1 MRFLQSFIQGVIVA
15 ILPLLIV
22 GFSIAFTLPNASIH
36 KDSLIQENFYQKLND
51 QLKKNYANTPGSNQI
66 LGYLIVGPV
75 VDRLVTPDWLK
86 DVSEKNIDFITRWLN
101 GDSNI
106 LTFYLPTSDIENAVR
121 SQLDIQ
127 TDKLVRD
134 NSLSIPEC
142 DNTEVT
148 KLKTEG
154 YDPSQTFCL
163 PKEVKNGSK
172 KLSDVLDITQQS
184 GFNSLDSIIKN
195 NPVSSLSDQVRAD
208 SVISGANQVTLSRL
222 NWFRDQFIAFRGQVL
237 IFFIIFMLVLTADIT
252 LVVLSKK
259 KVIAHI
265 RRLFWFISTSTLS
278 LCVFW
283 LVLIGGV
290 SYLGSSLNLL
300 ILPGFATTEIVNLL
314 SWNLLRLAFNL
325 VYPAILISVLMLFV
339 NLVVLILER
348 LNLFSV
354 VKVKNAKLANKPVA
368 SPEKNPTLDGQFKT
382 MLNININ
389 TNSNS
394 PKPTHFE
401 KPEEEFS
408 LNNYPRGYKEPAA
421 PVNSNVPLVS
431 NEGYSQQ
438 NLEPLAPEIHNQAI
452 PPTQIPQQYPANP
465 GQTSTY
471 NPSTNIPNPTQN
483 IQYPNSDAAPTT
495 QPNNVVETDSTGKKF
510 LG

>member
-1 MRFLQSFIQGVIVA
+1 
-15 ILPLLIV
+15 
-22 GFSIAFTLPNASIH
+22 
-36 KDSLIQENFYQKLND
+36 
-51 QLKKNYANTPGSNQI
+51 
-66 LGYLIVGPV
+66 
-75 VDRLVTPDWLK
+75 
-86 DVSEKNIDFITRWLN
+86 
-101 GDSNI
+101 
-106 LTFYLPTSDIENAVR
+106 
-121 SQLDIQ
+121 
-127 TDKLVRD
+127 
-134 NSLSIPEC
+134 
-142 DNTEVT
+142 
-148 KLKTEG
+148 
-154 YDPSQTFCL
+154 
-163 PKEVKNGSK
+163 
-172 KLSDVLDITQQS
+172 
-184 GFNSLDSIIKN
+184 
-195 NPVSSLSDQVRAD
+195 
-208 SVISGANQVTLSRL
+208 
-222 NWFRDQFIAFRGQVL
+222 
-237 IFFIIFMLVLTADIT
+237 
-252 LVVLSKK
+252 
-259 KVIAHI
+259 
-265 RRLFWFISTSTLS
+265 
-278 LCVFW
+278 
-283 LVLIGGV
+283 
-290 SYLGSSLNLL
+290 
-300 ILPGFATTEIVNLL
+300 
-314 SWNLLRLAFNL
+314 
-325 VYPAILISVLMLFV
+325 MLFV